1 MLDIIGTIYTPGT
14 YDAEGNVI
22 TEPTPIPGWHVNS
35 PQPIEGWDAYKVEPA
50 TPLRVYAGHETFFY
64 SFADEAEFTAKAI
77 EAGLIQPEPE
87 AETEAELG
95 ALK

>member
-50 TPLRVYAGHETFFY
+50 TPMRVFAGYTTHFYAFD
-64 SFADEAEFTAKAI
+64 DEAVFTAAAI

-87 AETEAELG
+87 AETEA
-95 ALK
+95 LK